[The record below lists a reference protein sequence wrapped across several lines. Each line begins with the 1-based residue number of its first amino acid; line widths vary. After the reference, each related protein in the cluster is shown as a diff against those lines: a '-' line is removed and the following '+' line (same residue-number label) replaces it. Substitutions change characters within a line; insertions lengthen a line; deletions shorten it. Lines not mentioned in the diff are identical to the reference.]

1 MKLTI
6 KHLAAYLPY
15 GVKME
20 TNQFMFGWQERRLK
34 LDCGHDFGMLLD
46 LGKVRLYLRP
56 LTGNELTA
64 PIYLNGRIFEPL
76 AELEEM
82 AETDAERQFIE
93 KFMDQPERVIYAPY
107 TIIQQLLEWH
117 FDIFNLIPAGLA
129 IPLTTQPTQ
138 PNEKAN

>member
-1 MKLTI
+1 M
-6 KHLAAYLPY
+6 
-15 GVKME
+15 
-20 TNQFMFGWQERRLK
+20 
-34 LDCGHDFGMLLD
+34 
-46 LGKVRLYLRP
+46 GKVRLYLRT
-56 LTGNELTA
+56 LTGSELTT

-117 FDIFNLIPAGLA
+117 FDIFSLIPSGLA

-138 PNEKAN
+138 PNEEAN